1 MKKRTLSCLL
11 VLAMLLSLSAFASA
25 ETPTN
30 VARSGVVR
38 LVESFLSDGEVD
50 SVNLSTAFFVGKEGD
65 AVQYLVTNYHCVSEY
80 LKNGKG
86 TAYEYRDDYAEK
98 HSGQYRLNVFYDSE
112 KNEEVYVVDSDE
124 AQDIALLKL
133 DHPTDERI
141 ALALQVPDNSMVGDT
156 IYTVGFPGAADDYM
170 TSTSSWGPE
179 DALVSKGT
187 LGRLVTESATGTKW
201 IQSSDMAASQGSSGS
216 PILTE
221 DGMVIGVV
229 SQTSKDH
236 ELYVNADISTV
247 IAMLNRNHIAF
258 DLAEDRMQE
267 EEPAAVEPAAEGATA
282 EDAAAEEALTEAPA
296 EPEAAEEAA
305 GETAPAVEATAAP
318 EVAEPA
324 SGEETE
330 EAPVEEAV
338 TETPEASETPT
349 AEASEESTEAEP
361 QTEAVTAETAQEET
375 PTEGETA
382 EPEEPAAEETPA
394 EEPAAS
400 TGLPVWAYAAIAAA
414 VIVIAALL
422 IAQNGKKKKAAEAAA
437 AAAAAAKAAE
447 AARKEKSIPSPAPE
461 KPLRPMVR
469 SLAEQHRNRTV
480 QLGAEPVVAGRSPKC
495 SIIYRDDTPGVSGTH
510 CSVAWDA
517 AKHTFVVKDL
527 GSSYGTY
534 LESGM
539 RLEPNRDYLLKP
551 GESVY
556 LGDKTNTL
564 RMEVE

>member
-11 VLAMLLSLSAFASA
+11 VLALLLSLSAFASA

-30 VARSGVVR
+30 AARNGVVR

-65 AVQYLVTNYHCVSEY
+65 TVQYLVTNYHCVSEY
-80 LKNGKG
+80 LANGKG
-86 TAYEYRDDYAEK
+86 TAYEYRDAYAEK
-98 HSGQYRLNVFYDSE
+98 HSGQYRLNIFYDSE
-112 KNEEVYVVDSDE
+112 KTEEVYVVDSDE
-124 AQDIALLKL
+124 GQDIALLKL

-141 ALALQVPDNSMVGDT
+141 ALALQIPDNSMVGDT

-179 DALVSKGT
+179 DALVAKGT

-201 IQSSDMAASQGSSGS
+201 IQSSDMAASKGSSGS

-229 SQTSKDH
+229 SQASEDH
-236 ELYVNADISTV
+236 ALYVNADISTV
-247 IAMLNRNHIAF
+247 IAMLNRNHITF
-258 DLAEDRMQE
+258 DLAEDRMPQ
-267 EEPAAVEPAAEGATA
+267 EEPAAEEPAAEEPAT
-282 EDAAAEEALTEAPA
+282 EETLTEAPA
-296 EPEAAEEAA
+296 EATEAP
-305 GETAPAVEATAAP
+305 GE
-318 EVAEPA
+318 AEPV
-324 SGEETE
+324 SEEKTE
-330 EAPVEEAV
+330 EAPVEEAA
-338 TETPEASETPT
+338 TETPEASEAPA
-349 AEASEESTEAEP
+349 AEAAEESAEAETQAEAETTETP
-361 QTEAVTAETAQEET
+361 QEETAQEET
-375 PTEGETA
+375 PTEGEA
-382 EPEEPAAEETPA
+382 PEEAAPEETADAEAPA
-394 EEPAAS
+394 EEPAPS

-422 IAQNGKKKKAAEAAA
+422 IAQNGKKKKAAETAA

-447 AARKEKSIPSPAPE
+447 AAKKASPAPAPAPE

-469 SLAEQHRNRTV
+469 SLADQHRNRTV
-480 QLGAEPVVAGRSPKC
+480 QLGTEPVVAGRSPKC

-517 AKHTFVVKDL
+517 AKHTFIVKDL

-539 RLEPNRDYLLKP
+539 RLEPNREYLLKP

>member
-11 VLAMLLSLSAFASA
+11 VLAMLLGLSAFASA

-30 VARSGVVR
+30 AARSGVVR

-80 LKNGKG
+80 LANGKG
-86 TAYEYRDDYAEK
+86 TAYKYRDAYAEK
-98 HSGQYRLNVFYDSE
+98 HSGQYRLNIFYDSE
-112 KNEEVYVVDSDE
+112 KTEEVYVVDSDE
-124 AQDIALLKL
+124 GQDIALLKL
-133 DHPTDERI
+133 DHPTEERI

-179 DALVSKGT
+179 DAMVAKGT

-201 IQSSDMAASQGSSGS
+201 VQSSDMAASKGSSGS

-229 SQTSKDH
+229 SQTSEDH

-258 DLAEDRMQE
+258 DLAEDRMPQE
-267 EEPAAVEPAAEGATA
+267 EPTEEPAATEEPA
-282 EDAAAEEALTEAPA
+282 EET
-296 EPEAAEEAA
+296 
-305 GETAPAVEATAAP
+305 AVEATAATD
-318 EVAEPA
+318 EAEPA
-324 SGEETE
+324 SEEKSE

-338 TETPEASETPT
+338 TETPEASETPA
-349 AEASEESTEAEP
+349 AEATEEGAEAETQEEAETTETP
-361 QTEAVTAETAQEET
+361 QEETAQQET
-375 PTEGETA
+375 PTEGEAPEEAAPEETA
-382 EPEEPAAEETPA
+382 EEQAPA
-394 EEPAAS
+394 EEPAPS

-447 AARKEKSIPSPAPE
+447 AAKKASPAPAPAPE

-469 SLAEQHRNRTV
+469 SLADQHRNRKV
-480 QLGAEPVVAGRSPKC
+480 QLGAEPVIAGRSPKC

-517 AKHTFVVKDL
+517 AKHTFIVKDL

-539 RLEPNRDYLLKP
+539 RLEPNREYLLKP

>member
-11 VLAMLLSLSAFASA
+11 VLAMLLGLSAFASA

-30 VARSGVVR
+30 AARSGVVR

-80 LKNGKG
+80 LANGKG
-86 TAYEYRDDYAEK
+86 AAYEYRDAYAEK
-98 HSGQYRLNVFYDSE
+98 HSGQYRLNIFYDSE
-112 KNEEVYVVDSDE
+112 KTEEVYVVDSDE
-124 AQDIALLKL
+124 GQDIALLKL
-133 DHPTDERI
+133 DHPTEERI

-179 DALVSKGT
+179 DAMVAKGT

-201 IQSSDMAASQGSSGS
+201 VQSSDMAASKGSSGS

-229 SQTSKDH
+229 SQASEDH
-236 ELYVNADISTV
+236 ALYVNADISTV

-258 DLAEDRMQE
+258 DLAEDRMPQE
-267 EEPAAVEPAAEGATA
+267 EPTAEEPAEETTVETVSAAEAT
-282 EDAAAEEALTEAPA
+282 EVP
-296 EPEAAEEAA
+296 
-305 GETAPAVEATAAP
+305 GET
-318 EVAEPA
+318 EPA
-324 SGEETE
+324 SEEKTE
-330 EAPVEEAV
+330 EAPVEEAA
-338 TETPEASETPT
+338 TETPEASETPA
-349 AEASEESTEAEP
+349 AEAAEESAEAETQAEAETTETP
-361 QTEAVTAETAQEET
+361 QEETAQEET
-375 PTEGETA
+375 PTEGEA
-382 EPEEPAAEETPA
+382 PEEAAPEETADAETPA
-394 EEPAAS
+394 EEPAPS

-447 AARKEKSIPSPAPE
+447 AAKKASPAPAPAPE

-469 SLAEQHRNRTV
+469 SLADQHRNRKV
-480 QLGAEPVVAGRSPKC
+480 QLGAEPVIAGRSPKC

-517 AKHTFVVKDL
+517 AKHTFIVKDL

-539 RLEPNRDYLLKP
+539 RLEPNREYLLKP

>member
-11 VLAMLLSLSAFASA
+11 VLALLLSLSAFASA

-30 VARSGVVR
+30 AARSGVVR

-80 LKNGKG
+80 LANGKG
-86 TAYEYRDDYAEK
+86 TAYEYRDAYAEK
-98 HSGQYRLNVFYDSE
+98 HSGQYRLNIFYDSE
-112 KNEEVYVVDSDE
+112 KTEEVYVVDSDE
-124 AQDIALLKL
+124 GQDIALLKL
-133 DHPTDERI
+133 DHPTGERI

-179 DALVSKGT
+179 DALVAKGT

-201 IQSSDMAASQGSSGS
+201 IQSSDMAASKGSSGS

-221 DGMVIGVV
+221 EGMVIGVV
-229 SQTSKDH
+229 SQTSEDH
-236 ELYVNADISTV
+236 ALYVNADISTV
-247 IAMLNRNHIAF
+247 IAMLNRNHITF
-258 DLAEDRMQE
+258 DLAEDRMPQ
-267 EEPAAVEPAAEGATA
+267 EEPAAEEPAAETTEAPGEAEAEPASEETA
-282 EDAAAEEALTEAPA
+282 DEASAEESVTEEPTASETPAAEAAEETAEA
-296 EPEAAEEAA
+296 ESQAAEEAA
-305 GETAPAVEATAAP
+305 D
-318 EVAEPA
+318 
-324 SGEETE
+324 
-330 EAPVEEAV
+330 
-338 TETPEASETPT
+338 TP
-349 AEASEESTEAEP
+349 
-361 QTEAVTAETAQEET
+361 QEET
-375 PTEGETA
+375 PTEGEAAETA
-382 EPEEPAAEETPA
+382 APEEAADAETPA
-394 EEPAAS
+394 EEPTTS

-414 VIVIAALL
+414 LIVIAALL
-422 IAQNGKKKKAAEAAA
+422 IAQNGKKKKTAEAAA

-447 AARKEKSIPSPAPE
+447 AAKKASPASAPTPAPE

-469 SLAEQHRNRTV
+469 SLAEQHRNRKV

-517 AKHTFVVKDL
+517 AKHTFIVKDL

-539 RLEPNRDYLLKP
+539 RLEPNREYLLKP

>member
-11 VLAMLLSLSAFASA
+11 VLAMLLGLSAFASA

-30 VARSGVVR
+30 AARSGVVR

-80 LKNGKG
+80 LANGKG
-86 TAYEYRDDYAEK
+86 TAYEYRDAYAEK
-98 HSGQYRLNVFYDSE
+98 HSGQYRLNIFYDSE
-112 KNEEVYVVDSDE
+112 KTEEVYVVDSDE
-124 AQDIALLKL
+124 GQDIALLKL

-179 DALVSKGT
+179 DAMVAKGT

-201 IQSSDMAASQGSSGS
+201 VQSSDMAASKGSSGS

-229 SQTSKDH
+229 SQASEDH
-236 ELYVNADISTV
+236 ALYVNADISTV

-258 DLAEDRMQE
+258 DLAEDRMPQE
-267 EEPAAVEPAAEGATA
+267 EPTEEPAATEEPA
-282 EDAAAEEALTEAPA
+282 EET
-296 EPEAAEEAA
+296 
-305 GETAPAVEATAAP
+305 AVEATAATD
-318 EVAEPA
+318 EAEPA
-324 SGEETE
+324 SEEKSE

-338 TETPEASETPT
+338 TETPEASETPA
-349 AEASEESTEAEP
+349 AEATEEGAEAETQEEAETTETP
-361 QTEAVTAETAQEET
+361 QEETAQQET

-382 EPEEPAAEETPA
+382 EPEETATEETPA
-394 EEPAAS
+394 EEQTPVEEPAPEA
-400 TGLPVWAYAAIAAA
+400 GLPVWAYAAIAAA

-447 AARKEKSIPSPAPE
+447 AAKKASPAPAPAPE

-469 SLAEQHRNRTV
+469 SLADQHRNRKV
-480 QLGAEPVVAGRSPKC
+480 QLGAEPVIAGRSPKC

-517 AKHTFVVKDL
+517 AKHTFIVKDL

-539 RLEPNRDYLLKP
+539 RLEPNREYLLKP

>member
-30 VARSGVVR
+30 AARSGVVR
-38 LVESFLSDGEVD
+38 LVESFLSDGEID

-80 LKNGKG
+80 LAHGKG
-86 TAYEYRDDYAEK
+86 TAYEYRDAYAEK
-98 HSGQYRLNVFYDSE
+98 HSGQYRLNIFYDSE
-112 KNEEVYVVDSDE
+112 KTEEVYVVDSDE

-133 DHPTDERI
+133 DHPTGERI

-179 DALVSKGT
+179 DAMVAKGT

-201 IQSSDMAASQGSSGS
+201 VQSSDMAASKGSSGS

-221 DGMVIGVV
+221 EGMVIGVV
-229 SQTSKDH
+229 SQTSEDH
-236 ELYVNADISTV
+236 ALYVNADISTV

-258 DLAEDRMQE
+258 DLAEDRMPQE
-267 EEPAAVEPAAEGATA
+267 EPTEEPAATEEPA
-282 EDAAAEEALTEAPA
+282 EET
-296 EPEAAEEAA
+296 
-305 GETAPAVEATAAP
+305 AVEATAATDD
-318 EVAEPA
+318 AEPA
-324 SGEETE
+324 SEEKSE
-330 EAPVEEAV
+330 EAPGEEAV
-338 TETPEASETPT
+338 TETPEASETP
-349 AEASEESTEAEP
+349 AAESTEEGAEAETQEEAETTETP
-361 QTEAVTAETAQEET
+361 QEETAQQET

-382 EPEEPAAEETPA
+382 EPEETATEETPA
-394 EEPAAS
+394 EEQTPVEEPAPEA
-400 TGLPVWAYAAIAAA
+400 GLPVWAYAAIVAA

-447 AARKEKSIPSPAPE
+447 AAKKASPAPAPAPAPE

>member
-11 VLAMLLSLSAFASA
+11 VLALLLSLSAFAAA

-30 VARSGVVR
+30 AARGGVVR
-38 LVESFLSDGEVD
+38 LVEAFLSDGEID

-65 AVQYLVTNYHCVSEY
+65 PVQYLVTNYHCVSEY
-80 LKNGKG
+80 LQNGKG
-86 TAYEYRDDYAEK
+86 TVYEYRDAYAEK

-112 KNEEVYVVDSDE
+112 KTEEAYVVDSDE
-124 AQDIALLKL
+124 GQDIALLKL
-133 DHPTDERI
+133 DHPTEERI

-156 IYTVGFPGAADDYM
+156 IYTVGYPGVADDFM
-170 TSTSSWGPE
+170 TSTSSWGTE
-179 DALVSKGT
+179 DALVAKGT

-201 IQSSDMAASQGSSGS
+201 LQSSDMAASQGSSGS

-229 SQTSKDH
+229 SQASEDRA
-236 ELYVNADISTV
+236 LYVNADISTV
-247 IAMLNRNHIAF
+247 IAMLQRNHVAF
-258 DLAEDRMQE
+258 DLAEDRMPE
-267 EEPAAVEPAAEGATA
+267 EEPAAEEPVAEETVTEEPAEEKTVEGAAVEAATA
-282 EDAAAEEALTEAPA
+282 EEV
-296 EPEAAEEAA
+296 
-305 GETAPAVEATAAP
+305 PAVPDA
-318 EVAEPA
+318 AEPA
-324 SGEETE
+324 SEENAEETPATE
-330 EAPVEEAV
+330 SV
-338 TETPEASETPT
+338 TEEPAASETAEQEAT
-349 AEASEESTEAEP
+349 AEESTEAGP
-361 QTEAVTAETAQEET
+361 Q
-375 PTEGETA
+375 
-382 EPEEPAAEETPA
+382 AEETPA
-394 EEPAAS
+394 EEPAEKTPAEGEPAGEAS
-400 TGLPVWAYAAIAAA
+400 TEEKTEEEAPAEEPAPAAGLPAWAYAAIAAA
-414 VIVIAALL
+414 VVVIAAVL

-437 AAAAAAKAAE
+437 AAAAAE
-447 AARKEKSIPSPAPE
+447 AAKKARPAPSHAPE

-469 SLAEQHRNRTV
+469 SLADQHRSRTV
-480 QLGAEPVVAGRSPKC
+480 QLGSEPVVAGRSPKC

-517 AKHTFVVKDL
+517 AKHNFIVKDL

-539 RLEPNRDYLLKP
+539 RLEPNREYLLKP

>member
-11 VLAMLLSLSAFASA
+11 VLVLALLLSLSAFASA

-30 VARSGVVR
+30 AARSGVVR

-65 AVQYLVTNYHCVSEY
+65 TVQYLVTNYHCVSEY

-86 TAYEYRDDYAEK
+86 TAYEYRDAYAEK
-98 HSGQYRLNVFYDSE
+98 HSGQYRLNIFYDSE
-112 KNEEVYVVDSDE
+112 KTEEVYVVDSDE
-124 AQDIALLKL
+124 GQDIALLKL

-179 DALVSKGT
+179 DAMVAKGT

-201 IQSSDMAASQGSSGS
+201 VQSSDMAASKGSSGS

-221 DGMVIGVV
+221 EGMVIGVV
-229 SQTSKDH
+229 SQASEDH
-236 ELYVNADISTV
+236 ALYVNADISTV

-258 DLAEDRMQE
+258 DLAEDRMPQE
-267 EEPAAVEPAAEGATA
+267 EPTEEPAATEEPA
-282 EDAAAEEALTEAPA
+282 EET
-296 EPEAAEEAA
+296 
-305 GETAPAVEATAAP
+305 AVEATEAP
-318 EVAEPA
+318 GEAEPV
-324 SGEETE
+324 SEEKTE

-338 TETPEASETPT
+338 TETPEASEAPA
-349 AEASEESTEAEP
+349 AEAAEASTEAET
-361 QTEAVTAETAQEET
+361 QAEGETEETPQEET
-375 PTEGETA
+375 PTEGEAAETAAPEETA
-382 EPEEPAAEETPA
+382 EAETPA
-394 EEPAAS
+394 EEPATS

-447 AARKEKSIPSPAPE
+447 AAKKASPAPAPE

-480 QLGAEPVVAGRSPKC
+480 QLGTEPVVAGRSPKC

>member
-11 VLAMLLSLSAFASA
+11 VLAMLLGLSAFASA

-30 VARSGVVR
+30 AARSGVVR

-98 HSGQYRLNVFYDSE
+98 HSGQYRLNIFYDSE
-112 KNEEVYVVDSDE
+112 KTEEVYVVDSDE
-124 AQDIALLKL
+124 GQDIALLKL
-133 DHPTDERI
+133 DHPTEERI

-179 DALVSKGT
+179 DAMVAKGT

-201 IQSSDMAASQGSSGS
+201 VQSSDMAASKGSSGS

-229 SQTSKDH
+229 SQTSEDH

-258 DLAEDRMQE
+258 DLAEDRMPQE
-267 EEPAAVEPAAEGATA
+267 EPTEEPAATEEPA
-282 EDAAAEEALTEAPA
+282 EET
-296 EPEAAEEAA
+296 
-305 GETAPAVEATAAP
+305 AVEATAATD
-318 EVAEPA
+318 EAEPA
-324 SGEETE
+324 SEEKSE

-338 TETPEASETPT
+338 TETPEASETPA
-349 AEASEESTEAEP
+349 AEATEEGAEAETQEEAETTETP
-361 QTEAVTAETAQEET
+361 QEETAQQET
-375 PTEGETA
+375 PTEGEAPEEAAPEETA
-382 EPEEPAAEETPA
+382 EEQAPA
-394 EEPAAS
+394 EEPAPS

-447 AARKEKSIPSPAPE
+447 AAKKASPAPAPAPE

-469 SLAEQHRNRTV
+469 SLADQHRNRKV
-480 QLGAEPVVAGRSPKC
+480 QLGAEPVIAGRSPKC

-517 AKHTFVVKDL
+517 AKHTFIVKDL

-539 RLEPNRDYLLKP
+539 RLEPNREYLLKP

>member
-30 VARSGVVR
+30 AARSGVVR

-80 LKNGKG
+80 LANGKG
-86 TAYEYRDDYAEK
+86 TAYEYRDAYAEK
-98 HSGQYRLNVFYDSE
+98 HSGQYRLNIFYNSE
-112 KNEEVYVVDSDE
+112 KTEEVYVVDSDE
-124 AQDIALLKL
+124 GQDIALLKL
-133 DHPTDERI
+133 DHPTSERI

-179 DALVSKGT
+179 DAMVAKGT

-201 IQSSDMAASQGSSGS
+201 VQSSDMAASKGSSGS

-221 DGMVIGVV
+221 EGMVIGVV
-229 SQTSKDH
+229 SQTSEDH

-258 DLAEDRMQE
+258 DLAEDRMPQE
-267 EEPAAVEPAAEGATA
+267 EPTEEPAATEEPA
-282 EDAAAEEALTEAPA
+282 EET
-296 EPEAAEEAA
+296 
-305 GETAPAVEATAAP
+305 AVEATAATD
-318 EVAEPA
+318 EAEPA
-324 SGEETE
+324 SEEKSE

-338 TETPEASETPT
+338 TETPEASETPA
-349 AEASEESTEAEP
+349 AEATEEGAEAETQEEAETTETP
-361 QTEAVTAETAQEET
+361 QEETAQQET

-382 EPEEPAAEETPA
+382 EPEETATEETPA
-394 EEPAAS
+394 EEQTPVEEPAPEA
-400 TGLPVWAYAAIAAA
+400 GLPVWAYAAIAAA

-422 IAQNGKKKKAAEAAA
+422 IAQSGKKKKAAEAAA

-447 AARKEKSIPSPAPE
+447 AAKKASPAPAPAPE

-469 SLAEQHRNRTV
+469 SLADQHRNRKV
-480 QLGAEPVVAGRSPKC
+480 QLGAEPVIAGRSPKC

-517 AKHTFVVKDL
+517 AKHTFIVKDL

-539 RLEPNRDYLLKP
+539 RLEPNREYLLKP

>member
-11 VLAMLLSLSAFASA
+11 VLALLLSLSTFASA

-30 VARSGVVR
+30 TARGGVVR
-38 LVESFLSDGEVD
+38 LVEAFLSDGEID

-65 AVQYLVTNYHCVSEY
+65 PVQYLVTNYHCVSEY
-80 LKNGKG
+80 LQNGKG
-86 TAYEYRDDYAEK
+86 TVYEYRDAYAEK

-112 KNEEVYVVDSDE
+112 KTEEAYVVDSDE
-124 AQDIALLKL
+124 GQDIALLKL
-133 DHPTDERI
+133 DHPTEERI

-156 IYTVGFPGAADDYM
+156 IYTVGYPGAADDFM
-170 TSTSSWGPE
+170 TSTSSWGTE
-179 DALVSKGT
+179 DALVAKGT

-201 IQSSDMAASQGSSGS
+201 LQSSDMAASKGSSGS

-229 SQTSKDH
+229 SQASEDRA
-236 ELYVNADISTV
+236 LYVNADISTV
-247 IAMLNRNHIAF
+247 IAMLNRNHVAF
-258 DLAEDRMQE
+258 DLAEDRMPE
-267 EEPAAVEPAAEGATA
+267 EEPAAEPAAEETVTEEPAEATMVEDAAVEAAATEEEPAIPDAEEPASEENAEETPATESVTEEPAATA
-282 EDAAAEEALTEAPA
+282 ETEAP
-296 EPEAAEEAA
+296 E
-305 GETAPAVEATAAP
+305 
-318 EVAEPA
+318 EVAE
-324 SGEETE
+324 
-330 EAPVEEAV
+330 
-338 TETPEASETPT
+338 
-349 AEASEESTEAEP
+349 ESAEAEP
-361 QTEAVTAETAQEET
+361 QAEETPAAEPEEET

-382 EPEEPAAEETPA
+382 GEASPEETTEEEAPA
-394 EEPAAS
+394 EEPAPAA
-400 TGLPVWAYAAIAAA
+400 GLPVWAYAAIAAA
-414 VIVIAALL
+414 VVVIAAVL
-422 IAQNGKKKKAAEAAA
+422 ISQNGKKKKAAEAAA
-437 AAAAAAKAAE
+437 AAAAAE
-447 AARKEKSIPSPAPE
+447 AAKKARPAPPHAPE

-469 SLAEQHRNRTV
+469 SLADQHRSRTV
-480 QLGAEPVVAGRSPKC
+480 QLGSEPVVAGRSPKC

-517 AKHTFVVKDL
+517 AKHNFIVKDL

-539 RLEPNRDYLLKP
+539 RLEPNREYLLKP

>member
-30 VARSGVVR
+30 AARSGVVR

-80 LKNGKG
+80 LANGKG
-86 TAYEYRDDYAEK
+86 AAYEYRDAYAEK
-98 HSGQYRLNVFYDSE
+98 HSGQYRLNIFYDSE
-112 KNEEVYVVDSDE
+112 KTEEVYVVDSDE
-124 AQDIALLKL
+124 GQDIALLKL
-133 DHPTDERI
+133 DHPTEERI

-179 DALVSKGT
+179 DAMVAKGT

-201 IQSSDMAASQGSSGS
+201 VQSSDMAASKGSSGS

-229 SQTSKDH
+229 SQASEDH
-236 ELYVNADISTV
+236 ALYVNADISTV

-258 DLAEDRMQE
+258 DLAEDRMPQE
-267 EEPAAVEPAAEGATA
+267 EPTAEEPAEETTVETVSAAEAT
-282 EDAAAEEALTEAPA
+282 EVP
-296 EPEAAEEAA
+296 
-305 GETAPAVEATAAP
+305 GET
-318 EVAEPA
+318 EPA
-324 SGEETE
+324 SEEKTE
-330 EAPVEEAV
+330 EAPVEEAA
-338 TETPEASETPT
+338 TETPEASETPA
-349 AEASEESTEAEP
+349 AEAAEESAEAETQAEAETTETP
-361 QTEAVTAETAQEET
+361 QEETAQEET
-375 PTEGETA
+375 PTEGEA
-382 EPEEPAAEETPA
+382 PEEAAPEETADAETPA
-394 EEPAAS
+394 EEPAPS

-447 AARKEKSIPSPAPE
+447 AAKKASPAPAPAPE

-469 SLAEQHRNRTV
+469 SLADQHRNRKV
-480 QLGAEPVVAGRSPKC
+480 QLGAEPVIAGRSPKC

-517 AKHTFVVKDL
+517 AKHTFIVKDL

-539 RLEPNRDYLLKP
+539 RLEPNREYLLKP

>member
-11 VLAMLLSLSAFASA
+11 VLAMLLGLSAFASA

-30 VARSGVVR
+30 AARSGVVR

-80 LKNGKG
+80 LANGKG
-86 TAYEYRDDYAEK
+86 TAYEYRDAYAEK
-98 HSGQYRLNVFYDSE
+98 HSGQYRLNIFYDSE
-112 KNEEVYVVDSDE
+112 KTEEVYVVDSDE
-124 AQDIALLKL
+124 GQDIALLKL
-133 DHPTDERI
+133 DHPTEERI

-179 DALVSKGT
+179 DAMVAKGT

-201 IQSSDMAASQGSSGS
+201 VQSSDMAASKGSSGS

-229 SQTSKDH
+229 SQASEDH
-236 ELYVNADISTV
+236 ALYVNADISTV

-258 DLAEDRMQE
+258 DLAEDRMPQE
-267 EEPAAVEPAAEGATA
+267 EPTAEEPAEETTVETVSAAEAT
-282 EDAAAEEALTEAPA
+282 EVP
-296 EPEAAEEAA
+296 
-305 GETAPAVEATAAP
+305 GET
-318 EVAEPA
+318 EPA
-324 SGEETE
+324 SEEKTE
-330 EAPVEEAV
+330 EAPVEEAA
-338 TETPEASETPT
+338 TETPEASETPAVEAAEES
-349 AEASEESTEAEP
+349 AEAETQAEAETTETP
-361 QTEAVTAETAQEET
+361 QEETAQEET
-375 PTEGETA
+375 PTEGEAPEEAAPEETA
-382 EPEEPAAEETPA
+382 EEQAPA
-394 EEPAAS
+394 EEPAPS

-447 AARKEKSIPSPAPE
+447 AAKKASPAPAPE

-469 SLAEQHRNRTV
+469 SLADQHRNRKV
-480 QLGAEPVVAGRSPKC
+480 QLGAEPVIAGRSPKC

-517 AKHTFVVKDL
+517 AKHTFIVKDL

-539 RLEPNRDYLLKP
+539 RLEPNREYLLKP